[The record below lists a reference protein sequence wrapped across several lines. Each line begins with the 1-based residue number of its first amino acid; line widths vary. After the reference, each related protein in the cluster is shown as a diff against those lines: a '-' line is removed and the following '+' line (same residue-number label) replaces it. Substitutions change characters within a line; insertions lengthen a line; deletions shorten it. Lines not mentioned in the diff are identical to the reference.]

1 VITSTYCN
9 IKSKFFQRAVGVL
22 GFQIARDLD
31 RLQQKLSV
39 LWLRDDIEYF
49 DLEAGQWLGDVGR
62 EGVETEGLQTY
73 LVRCGIDIHAVVRDA
88 L

>member
-1 VITSTYCN
+1 MV
-9 IKSKFFQRAVGVL
+9 
-22 GFQIARDLD
+22 FQIARDLE

-62 EGVETEGLQTY
+62 EGVETEGFQTY